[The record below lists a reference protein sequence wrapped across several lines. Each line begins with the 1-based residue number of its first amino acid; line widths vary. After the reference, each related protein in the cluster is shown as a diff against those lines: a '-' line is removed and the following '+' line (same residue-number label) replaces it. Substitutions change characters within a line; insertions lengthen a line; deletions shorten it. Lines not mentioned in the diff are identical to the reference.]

1 MTAARKRRAVTPG
14 AGVPGSRS
22 KPARS
27 VGTPARARVSKSTVA
42 RGPGRAEAAVRTGE
56 HDRAQV
62 APRPVVVAIITVSDT
77 RRGADDTS
85 GALAAKLLTAAGS
98 MVSLR
103 AWVHDDIAAIRRAV
117 KRALARRAVDV
128 VVLTGGTGV
137 AARDVTPEAVEPLL
151 DRALPGFGEGFRMRS
166 WDSVGT
172 AAWLS
177 RAGAGVARGRLV
189 VYLPGSSGAV
199 RQALEQLL
207 IPELAHV
214 VRLLG
219 RF

>member
-1 MTAARKRRAVTPG
+1 VN
-14 AGVPGSRS
+14 
-22 KPARS
+22 
-27 VGTPARARVSKSTVA
+27 
-42 RGPGRAEAAVRTGE
+42 
-56 HDRAQV
+56 
-62 APRPVVVAIITVSDT
+62 VAIVTVSDT

-85 GALAAKLLTAAGS
+85 GALAERLLAGAGCGVVARVWVLDEVTRIRAA
-98 MVSLR
+98 LR
-103 AWVHDDIAAIRRAV
+103 RL
-117 KRALARRAVDV
+117 LARRDVDA

-137 AARDVTPEAVEPLL
+137 APRDVTTEAVEPLL
-151 DRALPGFGEGFRMRS
+151 ERALPGFGERFRALS
-166 WDSVGT
+166 AAEVGS

-199 RQALEQLL
+199 RLALESLM
-207 IPELAHV
+207 IPELVHV

>member
-1 MTAARKRRAVTPG
+1 MSAARKSTVRSTR
-14 AGVPGSRS
+14 GSTAA
-22 KPARS
+22 K
-27 VGTPARARVSKSTVA
+27 TPASASARKQVPRA
-42 RGPGRAEAAVRTGE
+42 PQGE
-56 HDRAQV
+56 HATAQKP
-62 APRPVVVAIITVSDT
+62 PRPVVIALITVSDT
-77 RRGADDTS
+77 RRGLDDTS
-85 GALAAKLLTAAGS
+85 GALAAALLTRAGHRIGE
-98 MVSLR
+98 R
-103 AWVHDDIAAIRRAV
+103 AWVRDDVAAIRRV
-117 KRALARRAVDV
+117 VRQALAKRPVDA

-137 AARDVTPEAVEPLL
+137 APRDVTPEAVEPLL
-151 DRALPGFGEGFRMRS
+151 ERALPGFGEGFRMQS
-166 WDSVGT
+166 WATVSS

-207 IPELAHV
+207 IPELVHV

>member
-1 MTAARKRRAVTPG
+1 MSARRRRVEPTGGRRPTSDTGGLRAPEH
-14 AGVPGSRS
+14 
-22 KPARS
+22 
-27 VGTPARARVSKSTVA
+27 ARAQA
-42 RGPGRAEAAVRTGE
+42 
-56 HDRAQV
+56 
-62 APRPVVVAIITVSDT
+62 APRAIGIAIVTVSDT

-85 GALAAKLLTAAGS
+85 GALAEELLAGAGAS
-98 MVSLR
+98 VLAR
-103 AWVHDDIAAIRRAV
+103 AWVKDDVAAIRRAL
-117 KRALARRAVDV
+117 RGALAKRAVDL
-128 VVLTGGTGV
+128 VVLTGGTGM

-151 DRALPGFGEGFRMRS
+151 DRPLPGFGERFRALSARE
-166 WDSVGT
+166 VGS

-199 RQALEQLL
+199 RQALAELL
-207 IPELAHV
+207 IPELTHA

>member
-1 MTAARKRRAVTPG
+1 MKAKRGREHARHQRP
-14 AGVPGSRS
+14 
-22 KPARS
+22 
-27 VGTPARARVSKSTVA
+27 
-42 RGPGRAEAAVRTGE
+42 
-56 HDRAQV
+56 
-62 APRPVVVAIITVSDT
+62 PRPVGVAIVTVSDT

-85 GALAAKLLTAAGS
+85 GALAARLLTRRTSRVVA
-98 MVSLR
+98 R
-103 AWVHDDIAAIRRAV
+103 AWVRDDVRAIRGAL
-117 KRALARRAVDV
+117 KRALARADVDA

-137 AARDVTPEAVEPLL
+137 AARDVTPEAVDPLL
-151 DRALPGFGEGFRMRS
+151 ERALPGFGERFRALS
-166 WDSVGT
+166 ATSVGS

-199 RQALEQLL
+199 RQALTTLL
-207 IPELAHV
+207 VPELVHV